1 LSGFFYRRSERP
13 RRGRRYEDAIYVLDY
28 LETGNPHDIHPR
40 HRSSPLIQGVG
51 TRYFTLLEATPLPV
65 IRVEVL
71 SKLEL
76 GEYSGIR
83 DIIPIS
89 YGELTALARS
99 NLPEAVRRIILESE
113 PVFVEFFNTAEP
125 INIRLHSLRLLPE
138 IGTKTLE
145 TILDERRKA
154 RFTSFSDIKERARV
168 DPVKILVDRVITEL
182 MGGEKYYLFI
192 RPREKTAVY
201 LGYLEKLYG
210 ELI

>member
-1 LSGFFYRRSERP
+1 
-13 RRGRRYEDAIYVLDY
+13 VLDY
-28 LETGNPHDIHPR
+28 LETGNPHDVHSR

-83 DIIPIS
+83 DIISIS

-168 DPVKILVDRVITEL
+168 DPVKILVDRVISEL